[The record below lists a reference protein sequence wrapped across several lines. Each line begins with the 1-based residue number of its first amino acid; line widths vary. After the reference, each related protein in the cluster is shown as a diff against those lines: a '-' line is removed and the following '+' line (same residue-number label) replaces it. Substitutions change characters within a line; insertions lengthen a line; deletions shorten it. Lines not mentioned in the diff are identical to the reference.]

1 MYFKEDNPIS
11 DNIIINTLQES
22 IEKSEYWY

>member
-1 MYFKEDNPIS
+1 MYFKEDNPIV

-22 IEKSEYWY
+22 TEKSEYWY